1 MEIKEK
7 FKIER
12 EEEKITKAFC
22 DFCKTKFSDSIVH
35 CGGYGRIR
43 IGFGY
48 ESCFDDDYFC
58 LDICDK
64 CFIEKFGDLLEKQL
78 IEKGY
83 NIKSIY
89 TGLSLNANKEN
100 KNG

>member
-48 ESCFDDDYFC
+48 ESCFDDDYF
-58 LDICDK
+58 
-64 CFIEKFGDLLEKQL
+64 
-78 IEKGY
+78 
-83 NIKSIY
+83 
-89 TGLSLNANKEN
+89 
-100 KNG
+100 